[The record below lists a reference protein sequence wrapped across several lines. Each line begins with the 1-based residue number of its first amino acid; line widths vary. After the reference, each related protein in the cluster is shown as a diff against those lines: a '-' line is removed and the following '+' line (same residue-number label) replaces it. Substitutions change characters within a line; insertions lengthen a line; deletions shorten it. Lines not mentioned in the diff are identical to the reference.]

1 MWCTACHTN
10 VGRAPEGGLRL
21 DASVA
26 YAQLVNVPS
35 SGKAGA
41 VRVVPGNPDGSYLI
55 QKLEGRTDIAGSRMP
70 LGGPFL
76 PQADIDVIRAW
87 IAQGAPNN

>member
-1 MWCTACHTN
+1 

-26 YAQLVNVPS
+26 YGQIVNVPS
-35 SGKAGA
+35 TGKPSA

-55 QKLEGRTDIAGSRMP
+55 QKLEGRADIAGSRMP
-70 LGGPFL
+70 FGGPFL
-76 PQADIDVIRAW
+76 QQSDVDVIRAW